1 MSNILRIC
9 PKCQVSPATIQ
20 CIDCEEKMCYQCEQK
35 VHQKL
40 KQHRTDILPYSQM
53 KQIKTTQSIISGQSD
68 HSNVSQE
75 LKQELSELESIIQA
89 KKEFLAKQ
97 EEKWS
102 TQISSLEI
110 QYEKKLKDFE
120 KEIENN
126 EDQLKNY
133 YSSGNTTFQ
142 IADIKKQMETQMQ
155 QAWKELN
162 DKKAKLQEKEALLK
176 DMIQTE
182 EFCSK
187 EIAQKEKLM
196 NQYKE
201 LLQQQQVERDL
212 ISEENQKIIKQLE
225 SIKNLCKKS
234 LPEFGINVDFL
245 DKLSRM
251 HKLKNTQQVDE
262 QDEEYEDDNENE
274 NENQEEVD
282 DQEQG
287 GDQNQQLEDE
297 QQQEQK

>member
-9 PKCQVSPATIQ
+9 PKCQASPATIQ
-20 CIDCEEKMCYQCEQK
+20 CIDCQEKMCYQCEQN
-35 VHQKL
+35 VHSKL
-40 KQHRTDILPYSQM
+40 KQHKTDIIPYSQM
-53 KQIKTTQSIISGQSD
+53 KQINSTQFINSGIQD
-68 HSNVSQE
+68 HSNRSQE
-75 LKQELSELESIIQA
+75 LQQELNELESIIEA
-89 KKEFLAKQ
+89 KKVFLAKQ

-102 TQISSLEI
+102 TQINSLET
-110 QYEKKLKDFE
+110 QYEKKLKEFE
-120 KEIENN
+120 KEIESN
-126 EDQLKNY
+126 ENQFQNY

-162 DKKAKLQEKEALLK
+162 DKKAKLQEKETLLK

-182 EFCSK
+182 QFCSQ

-196 NQYKE
+196 NQYKD

-212 ISEENQKIIKQLE
+212 ISEENQKIMKQLE

-245 DKLSRM
+245 DKLTRM
-251 HKLKNTQQVDE
+251 NKLKNTKQVEE
-262 QDEEYEDDNENE
+262 QDEEYEEEDQNQEEEMDVEEKENNQNKQEE
-274 NENQEEVD
+274 NENQ
-282 DQEQG
+282 
-287 GDQNQQLEDE
+287 

>member
-9 PKCQVSPATIQ
+9 PKCQINPATIQ
-20 CIDCEEKMCYQCEQK
+20 CIDCNEKMCYSCEQK

-40 KQHRTDILPYSQM
+40 KQHRTDIIPYSQM
-53 KQIKTTQSIISGQSD
+53 KQIKSTQSIIGGISD
-68 HSNVSQE
+68 HSNASQE
-75 LKQELSELESIIQA
+75 LKQELCELESIIET
-89 KKEFLAKQ
+89 KKQFLAKQ

-102 TQISSLEI
+102 TQIGSLEI

-126 EDQLKNY
+126 EDSLKNY

-162 DKKAKLQEKEALLK
+162 DKKAKLVEKETLLK

-212 ISEENQKIIKQLE
+212 ISEENQKIVKQLE

-251 HKLKNTQQVDE
+251 QKLKNTQQVDE
-262 QDEEYEDDNENE
+262 QDEEYEEDND
-274 NENQEEVD
+274 NQEEIE
-282 DQEQG
+282 DQEEG
-287 GDQNQQLEDE
+287 ADQNQQLENE